1 MRQVI
6 TIDLNE
12 TWSEW
17 LERYSPGMHSSLVV
31 KGIVIDALNKF
42 ALTHPDLEK
51 AVRESCP
58 ACISGSCAWLLYA

>member
-17 LERYSPGMHSSLVV
+17 LEKYSPGMHPALVA
-31 KGIVIDALNKF
+31 KGIVIDTLNKF

-51 AVRESCP
+51 AVEQSRS
-58 ACISGSCAWLLYA
+58 S

>member
-17 LERYSPGMHSSLVV
+17 LELYSPGMHPALVA
-31 KGIVIDALNKF
+31 KGIVIDTLNKF

-51 AVRESCP
+51 AVREP
-58 ACISGSCAWLLYA
+58 

>member
-51 AVRESCP
+51 AVREP
-58 ACISGSCAWLLYA
+58 